1 MNIFKKPDKNIV
13 TLYLEEKDFQSP
25 YNSLRQSLIDI
36 LSEIEGKEVK
46 FKMNEIK
53 DIHLQALHI
62 LLSFFKSASLQNSH
76 IVLEAESA
84 VIDGI
89 LQIGIGGLGH
99 SFEMR

>member
-1 MNIFKKPDKNIV
+1 
-13 TLYLEEKDFQSP
+13 
-25 YNSLRQSLIDI
+25 
-36 LSEIEGKEVK
+36 
-46 FKMNEIK
+46 MNEIK